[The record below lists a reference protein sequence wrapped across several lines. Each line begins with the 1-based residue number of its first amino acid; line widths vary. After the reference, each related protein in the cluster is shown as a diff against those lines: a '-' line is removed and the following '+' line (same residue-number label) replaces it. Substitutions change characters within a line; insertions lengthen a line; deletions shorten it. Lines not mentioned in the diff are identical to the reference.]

1 MKKIVSLVLVLIVLL
16 LCGSCFDSTWPYS
29 YEFSTQE
36 EFANIM
42 KTEVDKYDEN
52 WDFHLYKWGDSEPTN
67 LRILTTFKGLG
78 RFPTV
83 IFDGL
88 YMNLTRQIE
97 PYGDVFITVTVN
109 VESISDESKEIYVDY
124 QIGEY
129 TFEFWDSTS
138 SANEVDYYAYYITD
152 TYTVMFTQRLSDAT
166 SLKEKGYTVDNFLSY
181 LPEIL
186 DGKYSL
192 SL

>member
-1 MKKIVSLVLVLIVLL
+1 
-16 LCGSCFDSTWPYS
+16 
-29 YEFSTQE
+29 
-36 EFANIM
+36 
-42 KTEVDKYDEN
+42 
-52 WDFHLYKWGDSEPTN
+52 
-67 LRILTTFKGLG
+67 
-78 RFPTV
+78 
-83 IFDGL
+83 
-88 YMNLTRQIE
+88 MNLTRQIE
-97 PYGDVFITVTVN
+97 PYGDIFITVTVS

-152 TYTVMFTQRLSDAT
+152 TYTVSFTQRLSDAT
-166 SLKEKGYTVDNFLSY
+166 SLKEKGYTVDTFLSY